1 MGLGWALMT
10 ETLIKWRRDLLYCH
24 PSHNL
29 CPPPHKLCCSS
40 FGDLNSNFLE
50 IKMTYSSKN
59 LSRYMIQKEKKKI
72 KTEVGWNFC
81 QLMKTLD
88 FWALCREIPFWWLL
102 PMCKFFV
109 SYLQFWLCLCLC
121 VCIFLVCLHKKLQ
134 CHSGVPR
141 WWIIFNAAL
150 KRLKTPSHST
160 VTLSPQLLTRVY
172 LCPNNLFSGICVSV
186 SVYICSTLNCHAVPA
201 NADESVSVS
210 LARRS
215 ETITQR
221 PGGARWTHLAILLT
235 YHPHDCQH
243 TLCTWYGIINH
254 Q

>member
-1 MGLGWALMT
+1 MSWSFSNSAVTRVCMYKFSALY
-10 ETLIKWRRDLLYCH
+10 LQWFQSYGQQFIWLLDVDCLADKERLKLLLSGEGSFIL
-24 PSHNL
+24 PPFTQFV
-29 CPPPHKLCCSS
+29 PPPHKLCCSS
-40 FGDLNSNFLE
+40 FGDLNSNFLK

-109 SYLQFWLCLCLC
+109 
-121 VCIFLVCLHKKLQ
+121 
-134 CHSGVPR
+134 
-141 WWIIFNAAL
+141 
-150 KRLKTPSHST
+150 
-160 VTLSPQLLTRVY
+160 
-172 LCPNNLFSGICVSV
+172 FSGICVSV

-210 LARRS
+210 LA
-215 ETITQR
+215 QR
-221 PGGARWTHLAILLT
+221 DDPK
-235 YHPHDCQH
+235 Q
-243 TLCTWYGIINH
+243 
-254 Q
+254 

>member
-1 MGLGWALMT
+1 MGKWSLRLGWALMT

-40 FGDLNSNFLE
+40 FGDLNSNFLK

-81 QLMKTLD
+81 QLMKTLN

-109 SYLQFWLCLCLC
+109 
-121 VCIFLVCLHKKLQ
+121 
-134 CHSGVPR
+134 
-141 WWIIFNAAL
+141 
-150 KRLKTPSHST
+150 
-160 VTLSPQLLTRVY
+160 
-172 LCPNNLFSGICVSV
+172 FSGICVSV

-221 PGGARWTHLAILLT
+221 PGGARWTHSAILLT

>member
-1 MGLGWALMT
+1 MGKWSLRLGWALMT

-29 CPPPHKLCCSS
+29 CPTSQVVLGINTETTKILLQKIGKHWQYRNNLWNMWQSIFKIVFWLGLFLTVLALGMIISIFSS
-40 FGDLNSNFLE
+40 FGDLNSNFLK

-109 SYLQFWLCLCLC
+109 
-121 VCIFLVCLHKKLQ
+121 
-134 CHSGVPR
+134 
-141 WWIIFNAAL
+141 
-150 KRLKTPSHST
+150 
-160 VTLSPQLLTRVY
+160 
-172 LCPNNLFSGICVSV
+172 FSGICVSV

-210 LARRS
+210 LA
-215 ETITQR
+215 QR
-221 PGGARWTHLAILLT
+221 DDPK
-235 YHPHDCQH
+235 Q
-243 TLCTWYGIINH
+243 
-254 Q
+254 

>member
-1 MGLGWALMT
+1 
-10 ETLIKWRRDLLYCH
+10 
-24 PSHNL
+24 
-29 CPPPHKLCCSS
+29 
-40 FGDLNSNFLE
+40 
-50 IKMTYSSKN
+50 
-59 LSRYMIQKEKKKI
+59 MIQKEKKKI

-172 LCPNNLFSGICVSV
+172 LCPNNLFSGPPCSLLAQNNVSSLRNEKHTFYSYKCFVFFLLCFICEPIGELSPLKSIV
-186 SVYICSTLNCHAVPA
+186 A
-201 NADESVSVS
+201 
-210 LARRS
+210 
-215 ETITQR
+215 
-221 PGGARWTHLAILLT
+221 
-235 YHPHDCQH
+235 
-243 TLCTWYGIINH
+243 
-254 Q
+254 

>member
-1 MGLGWALMT
+1 MGKWSLRLGWALMT

-88 FWALCREIPFWWLL
+88 FWALCREIPLWWLL
-102 PMCKFFV
+102 PMCKFF
-109 SYLQFWLCLCLC
+109 
-121 VCIFLVCLHKKLQ
+121 CIIFAILVVFVCLYFSCLSAQ
-134 CHSGVPR
+134 EAAMSQWGPPLVNNIQRCIETTQDALTLNCHAVTAIADKSISFTTFYLVFVFLFLF
-141 WWIIFNAAL
+141 ISAQ
-150 KRLKTPSHST
+150 HST
-160 VTLSPQLLTRVY
+160 VTLSQQMLTRVY
-172 LCPNNLFSGICVSV
+172 LC
-186 SVYICSTLNCHAVPA
+186 
-201 NADESVSVS
+201 
-210 LARRS
+210 R
-215 ETITQR
+215 
-221 PGGARWTHLAILLT
+221 
-235 YHPHDCQH
+235 
-243 TLCTWYGIINH
+243 
-254 Q
+254 